1 MSSIVRRTRR
11 VQVVAVATAFALAIG
26 CTAVASAAET
36 NIDSTLKD
44 PCGYLG
50 WGKYRHC
57 DGGTGSTVMLD
68 VEDIWGHI
76 HTRCV
81 GPGVTDLQPGI
92 RWAVTGAWWNGG
104 VGCIPGIH
112 GSDLGLV

>member
-1 MSSIVRRTRR
+1 MSTGEMQKVR
-11 VQVVAVATAFALAIG
+11 VLLGVMAVVVAFGGAGIASAPA
-26 CTAVASAAET
+26 ASAATVSEQA
-36 NIDSTLKD
+36 SLKD

-68 VEDIWGHI
+68 VEDFWGHI

-104 VGCIPGIH
+104 VGCIPGLN
-112 GSDLGLV
+112 GSD

>member
-1 MSSIVRRTRR
+1 MFTIVRRVRK
-11 VQVVAVATAFALAIG
+11 VHAVVVATAVVLVVGGA
-26 CTAVASAAET
+26 TAASAAEMH
-36 NIDSTLKD
+36 DHATLKD

-68 VEDIWGHI
+68 VEDFWGHI

-112 GSDLGLV
+112 GSDLDLV